1 MLSRIRSIML
11 VTLAAGLMWGCGG
24 ERGMEPSGVDEP
36 IGRPLSKMAVAGGGM
51 SQATVVATV
60 SQDDA
65 PVAGAMVDFARSV
78 AGQAPDYQW
87 SGMTDDMGRVTV
99 EISGQVSGYY
109 QARASR
115 DGSVMGR
122 WSSIPINGGY
132 TSTVALPIGGQAQV
146 TGTSELIS
154 VGVVVSQTGRFSSI
168 GQGYING
175 FEMALEEVNSQLSD
189 ATLRFIV
196 EDDQSTIEG
205 ATAAYNKL
213 IHEDG
218 VPAILGVYTST
229 MVRAV
234 FPIAQ
239 ENEVVAIS
247 PTSAARGLS
256 AIGDFVFRVALTVDA
271 LIPGSVKLTREKL
284 GYERVATMYQS
295 MDVFSQSS
303 DEVLKQAFSENG
315 VEVLTTETFE
325 AGAMDLSAQFSRIV
339 ALNPDAIFVSAISA
353 GRTQALIDGGQHGI
367 PILMPLLTMDEVER
381 AGETAEGAISFTYWS
396 STGNVPANRAFVE
409 NYMAKYD
416 GAEPGR
422 FAAVSYATVHILAK
436 AIADAGSSDSRAIR
450 NALAQIENLDTV
462 LGAFSFDANGDA
474 VYDPA
479 VLIVKDGKFE
489 VFDTKTALATIG
501 ETNESGVAGKAV
513 FTQIG
518 DNIKLVVSLA
528 NASAGE
534 HAVHIHATGDCS
546 APDGTSAGGHW
557 NPTGVAHG
565 KWGEGEFHLGD
576 IGNMTVDEQGM
587 GKIELTTN
595 LWEMN
600 TGSDID
606 IVGKAIIVHA
616 GADDFVSQPSGN
628 AGARIGCGVIELGQ

>member
-1 MLSRIRSIML
+1 MLNRIRSIMM
-11 VTLAAGLMWGCGG
+11 VVLAAGIMWGCGG
-24 ERGMEPSGVDEP
+24 ERGVESFKAEDQV
-36 IGRPLSKMAVAGGGM
+36 GRPLSKMAVAGGI

-65 PVAGAMVDFARSV
+65 PVAGAMVEFARSI

-87 SGMTDDMGRVTV
+87 SGLTDDMGRVTV
-99 EISGQVSGYY
+99 EISGLATGYY
-109 QARASR
+109 QARASW

-132 TSTVALPIGGQAQV
+132 TSTVSLPIGGMARV
-146 TGTSELIS
+146 TGSSRPIS
-154 VGVVVSQTGRFSSI
+154 VGLVVSQTGRLSEI
-168 GQGYING
+168 GQGFING
-175 FEMALEEVNSQLSD
+175 FEMGREEVNAQMGD
-189 ATLRFIV
+189 ASLRFIV

-229 MVRAV
+229 IVREV

-239 ENEVVAIS
+239 ENGVVAIS

-256 AIGDFVFRVALTVDA
+256 AIGDFVFRVSLTVDA

-284 GYERVATMYQS
+284 AYERVATMFEN

-315 VEVLTTETFE
+315 VEVLATETFE
-325 AGAMDLSAQFSRIV
+325 SGDIDLSAQFSRIV
-339 ALNPDAIFVSAISA
+339 ALNPDAIFVSALPSERIVA
-353 GRTQALIDGGQHGI
+353 LTQGHQYGIQMLI
-367 PILMPLLTMDEVER
+367 PLLTLDEVER
-381 AGETAEGAISFTYWS
+381 AGEAAEGAISFTYWNS
-396 STGNVPANRAFVE
+396 ASNMPANRAFVE
-409 NYMAKYD
+409 NYMAKY
-416 GAEPGR
+416 GAAPSR
-422 FAAVSYATVHILAK
+422 YAAVSYATVHILAK

-450 NALAQIENLDTV
+450 DALGQIENLDTV
-462 LGAFSFDANGDA
+462 LGEFSFDANGDA
-474 VYDPA
+474 IYDPA

-489 VFDTKTALATIG
+489 NFGSSLPTATAIIN
-501 ETNESGVAGKAV
+501 ETNESGLTGKAV
-513 FTQIG
+513 FTQNG
-518 DNIKLVVSLA
+518 DNIKFVISVANVSP
-528 NASAGE
+528 GE
-534 HAVHIHATGDCS
+534 HAVHIHETGDCS

-576 IGNMTVDEQGM
+576 IGNMTVDDQGM
-587 GKIELTTN
+587 GKLELTTN

-606 IVGKAIIVHA
+606 FVGKAIIVHA
-616 GADDFVSQPSGN
+616 DADDFVSQPSGN
-628 AGARIGCGVIELGQ
+628 AGPRIGCGVIKMD